1 MGMTRSSLTGSPLTR
16 SPLTLAEKILAKKV
30 GKDTVSAG
38 EIVQAK
44 VDVAMSHENG
54 RMVKK
59 SFEKIGVEKV
69 WDPDRIVI
77 IFDHRVPAESERTA
91 IGQKELR
98 EFVKAQGIK
107 NFYDINVGV
116 CHQVLVE
123 EGFSRPGILLV
134 GTDSHTTTAGAL
146 GAFATGIGATEM
158 AAVWATGELWLRVPE
173 TLKIV
178 VNGKLPRGVYAK
190 DVILNI
196 VGTIGA
202 DGADYKAIEFSGDTI
217 SSMSIASRMVISN
230 LSMEA
235 GAKVAFVIP
244 DSITED
250 YVKTRAK
257 GSYEMLAPDPDATY
271 LSEHTFDVSDLEP
284 QLACPHQVDNVK
296 PVTEVEGTK
305 IDQAVIGSCTNG
317 RLEDLREA
325 AQILKDKKVNPEVRL
340 LIVPASWKI
349 FKDALSEGVIETF
362 VDAGAVLLNA
372 GCGPCLGAHQGC
384 LAPGEV
390 AVTSTNRNFQGR
402 MGSADAF
409 LYLASPATVAASAI
423 EGKLADPRKYLE
435 A

>member
-1 MGMTRSSLTGSPLTR
+1 MGMT
-16 SPLTLAEKILAKKV
+16 SPLTLAEKILAKKS

-38 EIVQAK
+38 EIVQAR
-44 VDVAMSHENG
+44 VDVAMSHENA

-91 IGQKELR
+91 LGQKELR

-196 VGTIGA
+196 IGTIGA
-202 DGADYKAIEFSGDTI
+202 DGADYKAIEFSGSTI
-217 SSMSIASRMVISN
+217 SAMSIASRMVISN

-235 GAKVAFVIP
+235 GAKVAFVVP
-244 DSITED
+244 DKITES
-250 YVKTRAK
+250 YVKDRAK
-257 GSYEMLAPDPDATY
+257 GLYEMLAPDPDARY
-271 LSEHTFDVSDLEP
+271 ASEHTLDVSDLEP

-296 PVTEVEGTK
+296 GISEVAGTK

-325 AQILKDKKVNPEVRL
+325 ARVLKGRKVDPGVRL
-340 LIVPASWKI
+340 LVVPASWKI
-349 FKDALSEGVIETF
+349 FKEALSEGIIETL
-362 VDAGAVLLNA
+362 VDAGAVLVNA

-402 MGSADAF
+402 MGSAEAF

-423 EGKLADPRKYLE
+423 EGKIADPRRYLE

>member
-1 MGMTRSSLTGSPLTR
+1 MAM
-16 SPLTLAEKILAKKV
+16 TLAEKILAKKA
-30 GKDTVSAG
+30 GKDQVKAG

-59 SFEKIGVEKV
+59 SFEKIGVERV
-69 WDPDRIVI
+69 WDPEKIVI

-91 IGQKELR
+91 AGQKELR
-98 EFVKAQGIK
+98 EFVKTQGIS

-146 GAFATGIGATEM
+146 GAFATGVGATEM

-178 VNGKLPRGVYAK
+178 VTGKLPDGVYSK
-190 DVILNI
+190 DIVLKVI
-196 VGTIGA
+196 GSIGA
-202 DGADYKAIEFSGDTI
+202 DGADYKAMEYSGEAI
-217 SSMSIASRMVISN
+217 SSLSVASRLVISN

-235 GAKVAFVIP
+235 GAKTAFVIP
-244 DSITED
+244 DAVTEAF
-250 YVKTRAK
+250 VKPRAK
-257 GSYEMLAPDPDATY
+257 GAYEMLAPDPDATY
-271 LSEHTFDVSDLEP
+271 LEEHTFDVSDLEP

-296 PVTEVEGTK
+296 SISEIAGKK

-317 RLEDLREA
+317 RLEDLQEVAR
-325 AQILKDKKVNPEVRL
+325 ILKGKKANSGVRL
-340 LIVPASWKI
+340 LVVPASWRI
-349 FKDALSEGVIETF
+349 YREALKDGTIETL
-362 VDAGAVLLNA
+362 VDAGAVIVNA

-390 AVTSTNRNFQGR
+390 AVSSTNRNFQGR
-402 MGSADAF
+402 MGSAESF
-409 LYLASPATVAASAI
+409 VYLASPATVAASAL

>member
-1 MGMTRSSLTGSPLTR
+1 MGMT
-16 SPLTLAEKILAKKV
+16 SPLTLAEKILAKKS

-44 VDVAMSHENG
+44 VDVAMSHENA

-69 WDPDRIVI
+69 WDPEKIVI

-91 IGQKELR
+91 AGQKELR
-98 EFVKAQGIK
+98 EFIKAQGIK

-134 GTDSHTTTAGAL
+134 GTDSHTTTGGAL

-158 AAVWATGELWLRVPE
+158 AAVWATGELWLCVPE

-196 VGTIGA
+196 IGTIGA
-202 DGADYKAIEFSGDTI
+202 DGADYKAMEYSGDTI

-235 GAKVAFVIP
+235 GAKVAFVVP
-244 DSITED
+244 DEVTEAW
-250 YVKTRAK
+250 VSTRAK
-257 GSYEMLAPDPDATY
+257 GQYEMLGPDPDAAY
-271 LSEHTFDVSDLEP
+271 LAEHSFDVSGLEP
-284 QLACPHQVDNVK
+284 QIACPHQVDNVK
-296 PVTEVEGTK
+296 GISEVAGTK

-317 RLEDLREA
+317 RTEDLREA

-340 LIVPASWKI
+340 LVVPASWKI
-349 FKDALSEGVIETF
+349 FKEALSEGIIETL
-362 VDAGAVLLNA
+362 VYAGAVLVNV

-402 MGSADAF
+402 MGSAEAF

-423 EGKLADPRKYLE
+423 EGKIADPRRYLE

>member
-1 MGMTRSSLTGSPLTR
+1 MGMTRSSLTGSSLTG
-16 SPLTLAEKILAKKV
+16 SPLTLAEKILAKKA
-30 GKDTVSAG
+30 GKDKISAG

-54 RMVKK
+54 RMVKL
-59 SFEKIGVEKV
+59 SFERIGVEKV
-69 WDPDRIVI
+69 WAPEKIVI

-196 VGTIGA
+196 IGRIGA
-202 DGADYKAIEFSGDTI
+202 DGADYKAIEYSGDTI

-257 GSYEMLAPDPDATY
+257 GPYEMISPDPYATY

-305 IDQAVIGSCTNG
+305 INQAVIGSCTNG
-317 RLEDLREA
+317 RLEDLQEA
-325 AQILKDKKVNPEVRL
+325 ARVLKGRKVHPEVRL
-340 LIVPASWKI
+340 LVVPASWKI
-349 FKDALSEGVIETF
+349 FKEALSEGIIETL
-362 VDAGAVLLNA
+362 VDAGAVLVNA

-402 MGSADAF
+402 MGSAEAF

>member
-1 MGMTRSSLTGSPLTR
+1 MGM
-16 SPLTLAEKILAKKV
+16 TLAEKILAKKA
-30 GKDTVSAG
+30 GKNEVRAG
-38 EIVQAK
+38 EIVQAG
-44 VDVAMSHENG
+44 VDVAFSHENA
-54 RMVKK
+54 RMVKL

-69 WDPDRIVI
+69 WDPDKIVI

-116 CHQVLVE
+116 CHQILAE

-134 GTDSHTTTAGAL
+134 GTDSHTTTGGAL

-158 AAVWATGELWLRVPE
+158 SAVWATGELWLRVPE
-173 TLKIV
+173 TLKIAI
-178 VNGKLPRGVYAK
+178 NGTLPMGVYAK
-190 DVILNI
+190 DIILKVI
-196 VGTIGA
+196 GAIGA
-202 DGADYKAIEFSGDTI
+202 DGADYKAMEYSGEVI
-217 SSMSIASRMVISN
+217 SDLTIASRMVISN

-235 GAKVAFVIP
+235 GAKVAFIIP
-244 DSITED
+244 DEVTET
-250 YVKTRAK
+250 YVKDRAK
-257 GSYEMLAPDPDATY
+257 GPYEMLAPDGNAAY
-271 LSEHTFDVSDLEP
+271 LAEHTFDVSDLEP

-296 PVTEVEGTK
+296 GISEVAGTR

-325 AQILKDKKVNPEVRL
+325 AKILKGREANPDVRL
-340 LIVPASWKI
+340 IVVPASWRVYRE
-349 FKDALSEGVIETF
+349 ALKQGILETLI
-362 VDAGAVLLNA
+362 DAGAVIVNA

-402 MGSADAF
+402 MGSAESF

-423 EGKLADPRKYLE
+423 EGKIADPRKYLE

>member
-1 MGMTRSSLTGSPLTR
+1 MGK
-16 SPLTLAEKILAKKV
+16 TLAEKILAKKACKSEV
-30 GKDTVSAG
+30 DAG
-38 EIVQAK
+38 QIVQAA

-59 SFEKIGVEKV
+59 SFEKIGVDKV
-69 WDPDRIVI
+69 WDPERIVI

-98 EFVKAQGIK
+98 EFVAAQGIG

-116 CHQVLVE
+116 CHQVLAE

-158 AAVWATGELWLRVPE
+158 SAVWATGELWLKVPE

-178 VNGKLPRGVYAK
+178 VNGKLPDGVYSK
-190 DVILNI
+190 DVVLKVI
-196 VGTIGA
+196 GTIGS
-202 DGADYKAIEFSGDTI
+202 DGADYKAMEYSGQAI
-217 SSMSIASRMVISN
+217 SDMTVASRMVISN

-235 GAKVAFVIP
+235 GAKTAFIIP
-244 DSITED
+244 DKVTEA
-250 YVKTRAK
+250 YVKPRAK
-257 GSYEMLAPDPDATY
+257 GAYEMLVPDPDASY

-296 PVTEVEGTK
+296 GITEVAGTK

-317 RLEDLREA
+317 RLEDLQEA
-325 AQILKDKKVNPEVRL
+325 ARVLKGEKINPGVRL
-340 LIVPASWKI
+340 LIVPASWSI
-349 FKDALSEGVIETF
+349 YREALKQGILETLI
-362 VDAGAVLLNA
+362 DAGAVVLNA
-372 GCGPCLGAHQGC
+372 GCGPCLGAHEGC
-384 LAPGEV
+384 LAPGET

-402 MGSADAF
+402 MGSAQAY

>member
-1 MGMTRSSLTGSPLTR
+1 MT
-16 SPLTLAEKILAKKV
+16 SPLTLTEKILAKKA
-30 GKDTVSAG
+30 GKDEVRAG
-38 EIVQAK
+38 EIVSAK
-44 VDVAMSHENG
+44 VDVAMSHENA

-91 IGQKELR
+91 LGQKELR

-134 GTDSHTTTAGAL
+134 GTDSHTTTGGAL

-158 AAVWATGELWLRVPE
+158 AAVWATGELWLCVPE

-178 VNGKLPRGVYAK
+178 VNGKLPKGVYAK
-190 DVILNI
+190 DIVLKVI
-196 VGTIGA
+196 GTIGA
-202 DGADYKAIEFSGDTI
+202 DGADYKAMEYSGEAI
-217 SSMSIASRMVISN
+217 SGLSVASRMVISN

-235 GAKVAFVIP
+235 GAKVAFVVP
-244 DSITED
+244 DKVTED
-250 YVKTRAK
+250 YVKDRAK
-257 GSYEMLAPDPDATY
+257 GPYEMLASDPDARY
-271 LSEHTFDVSDLEP
+271 ASEHTFDVSDLEP

-296 PVTEVEGTK
+296 GISEVAGKK

-325 AQILKDKKVNPEVRL
+325 ARVLKGRKVDPGVRL
-340 LIVPASWKI
+340 LVVPASWKI
-349 FKDALSEGVIETF
+349 FKEALSEGIIETL
-362 VDAGAVLLNA
+362 VDTGAVLVNA

-402 MGSADAF
+402 MGSAEAF

-423 EGKLADPRKYLE
+423 EGKIADPRRYLE

>member
-1 MGMTRSSLTGSPLTR
+1 MGMA
-16 SPLTLAEKILAKKV
+16 LAEKILARKS
-30 GKDTVSAG
+30 GKDTVRAG
-38 EIVQAK
+38 EIVSAK

-54 RMVKK
+54 RMVKL
-59 SFEKIGVEKV
+59 SFEKIGVERV

-91 IGQKELR
+91 MGQKELR

-134 GTDSHTTTAGAL
+134 GTDSHTTTGGAL

-158 AAVWATGELWLRVPE
+158 AAVWATGELWLLVPE

-178 VNGKLPRGVYAK
+178 ITGKLPRGVYAK
-190 DVILNI
+190 DIVLKVI
-196 VGTIGA
+196 GTIGA
-202 DGADYKAIEFSGDTI
+202 DGADYKAMEYSGDAI
-217 SSMSIASRMVISN
+217 SSLSVASRMVISN

-235 GAKVAFVIP
+235 GAKTAFVIP
-244 DSITED
+244 DEVTEE
-250 YVKTRAK
+250 YVKPRAR
-257 GSYEMLAPDPDATY
+257 GPYEMITPDADATY

-296 PVTEVEGTK
+296 PISEIAGKK
-305 IDQAVIGSCTNG
+305 INQAVIGSCTNG
-317 RLEDLREA
+317 RLEDLAEA
-325 AQILKDKKVNPEVRL
+325 ARVLKGRKVNPDVRL
-340 LIVPASWKI
+340 LVIPASWSI
-349 FKDALSEGVIETF
+349 YREALKRGILETLI
-362 VDAGAVLLNA
+362 DAGAVIVNA

-402 MGSADAF
+402 MGSAQAF
-409 LYLASPATVAASAI
+409 VYLASPATVAASAI

>member
-1 MGMTRSSLTGSPLTR
+1 MGM
-16 SPLTLAEKILAKKV
+16 TLAEKILAKNV
-30 GKDTVSAG
+30 GKETVSAG

-54 RMVKK
+54 RMVKL
-59 SFEKIGVEKV
+59 SFEKIGVERV
-69 WDPDRIVI
+69 WDNEKIVI

-91 IGQKELR
+91 LGQKELR
-98 EFVKAQGIK
+98 EFVKTQGIK

-116 CHQVLVE
+116 CHQVLAE

-134 GTDSHTTTAGAL
+134 GTDSHTTTAGAM

-158 AAVWATGELWLRVPE
+158 SAVWATGELWLRVPE

-196 VGTIGA
+196 IGTIGA
-202 DGADYKAIEFSGDTI
+202 DGADYKAMEYSGEVI
-217 SSMSIASRMVISN
+217 SDMTIASRMVISN

-235 GAKVAFVIP
+235 GAKVAFVVP
-244 DSITED
+244 DEVTEAW
-250 YVKTRAK
+250 VSTRAK
-257 GSYEMLAPDPDATY
+257 GSYEMISPDPDAAY
-271 LSEHTFDVSDLEP
+271 LAEHSFDVSDLEP

-296 PVTEVEGTK
+296 GISEVAGKK

-325 AQILKDKKVNPEVRL
+325 ARVLKGRKVDPGVRL
-340 LIVPASWKI
+340 LVVPASWKI
-349 FKDALSEGVIETF
+349 FKEALSEGIIETL
-362 VDAGAVLLNA
+362 VDAGAVLVNA

-423 EGKLADPRKYLE
+423 EGKLADPRRYLE